1 MAHRNDCDFKTLK
14 EEMGI
19 ETAARLEKVLG
30 EKAMS
35 SFLWDCR
42 MYGYNLRGLSNKE
55 IAWTVLGDM
64 HEAFAFFNQHIII
77 KEAETR
83 AFNKYGSTTDD
94 NFNKIMNSDEFKNY
108 KDNLMLESE
117 KQLAELKEK
126 LEKEFNLYDE
136 DGLSTFDKELKGYD
150 DWNVYDDRMRDS
162 NMWEQSLEI
171 FRVRK

>member
-1 MAHRNDCDFKTLK
+1 M
-14 EEMGI
+14 
-19 ETAARLEKVLG
+19 
-30 EKAMS
+30 
-35 SFLWDCR
+35 
-42 MYGYNLRGLSNKE
+42 
-55 IAWTVLGDM
+55 VLGDM

-136 DGLSTFDKELKGYD
+136 DGLSTFDKELKGYN

-162 NMWEQSLEI
+162 DMWEQSLEI